1 MTRSPRLSDRL
12 LQATRD
18 CILAAAADEVALLGL
33 ARLTY
38 AGVAARAG
46 RSERT
51 VYRHFATREALVAAL
66 APEVSRRLRTPPLP
80 TELADLPGFVAD
92 LFAAFEAQPALTR
105 EALESELFV
114 HIRDGAASERGRA
127 LRELLDRCWPHLPEA
142 RRELAATNLRFML
155 TASAWHYHRT
165 HLKLDAQATVEAVGH
180 AVQCI
185 VHALGPPTP
194 RGSCADS
201 AR

>member
-18 CILAAAADEVALLGL
+18 CIVAAAADEVALLGL
-33 ARLTY
+33 ARLTN

-46 RSERT
+46 VSERT
-51 VYRHFATREALVAAL
+51 VYRHFATRDALVAAV

-80 TELADLPGFVAD
+80 PELHALPGFVAD

-105 EALESELFV
+105 EALQSELFA
-114 HIRDGAASERGRA
+114 HIRDGQASERWRGLRA
-127 LRELLDRCWPHLPEA
+127 LLDRCWPQLPAA
-142 RRELAATNLRFML
+142 RREIAATNLRFLL
-155 TASAWHYHRT
+155 TASAWNYHRT
-165 HLKLDAQATVEAVGH
+165 HLKLDAQATVDTVCH

-185 VHALGPPTP
+185 VVALGPPVAQGP
-194 RGSCADS
+194 R
-201 AR
+201 